1 MQLMIPPGRL
11 DRPVDHET
19 DHVLG
24 PADAEITLVEYG
36 SYACPHCRAAN
47 ERIAQ
52 ARDQLGD
59 RVRYAFRHRP
69 LTDNSLSFRAAEL
82 AELAQTPEAFW
93 SAHIKLMTRSMQLTE
108 DDLVAVAADLGVNAD
123 FALGDSDAVRRA
135 RARVEADV
143 ASSRASGVRFT
154 PTFYINRRR
163 YDGPWDESSLVDAML
178 GTLGHRV
185 RTAALDF
192 ASWGP
197 SAGILLVLATVA
209 AIVLTNSPIGPAF
222 EALWRQELGVS
233 LGDAAFRMSI
243 LHWVNDGLLTVFF
256 LVVGLEVKR
265 EMTVGH
271 LASRRS
277 AALPI
282 AAALGGMVVPALL
295 YALVIPA
302 GPWSHGWGVPMATDT
317 AFAIALIAVM
327 GARVPVELRI
337 FLTAAAIVDD
347 IGAIVVVA
355 VFYSGDIHPGYLA
368 AAAAVVVALALLSRS
383 RVYLLSPYI
392 LLGVALWAFVYAGG
406 LHATLAGV
414 VLALFIPTRPPA
426 DLAALM
432 TQASTIIASEA
443 RHEGEVLRHG
453 PSTPALHAL
462 DAIYDRLES
471 PADRLLRHAGAR
483 SSYAVLPIFALA
495 NAGVA
500 INPGVIR
507 WAWLAHGRDRRGP
520 RHRKAARRLPRGRC
534 GRARRHS
541 RQAGGVHVAA
551 VGRGGSPRWHRL
563 HDVALYRRA
572 GVSKRS
578 RLLGRQDRRVR
589 RVDSFG
595 RRWDCPALGSFASG
609 AYRRGAA
616 ERRHASIIARRRLCR
631 IVNRRSFG

>member
-24 PADAEITLVEYG
+24 PTDAEITLVEYG

-59 RVRYAFRHRP
+59 RVCYAFRHRP
-69 LTDNSLSFRAAEL
+69 LADNSISFRAAGL
-82 AELAQTPEAFW
+82 AEHAQTPEAFW

-108 DDLVAVAADLGVNAD
+108 DDLVAVAADFGVNAD
-123 FALGDSDAVRRA
+123 FGLGDSDAVRHA
-135 RARVEADV
+135 RAKVEADI
-143 ASSRASGVRFT
+143 ASSRASGVTFT

-178 GTLGHRV
+178 GTLGHRF

-197 SAGILLVLATVA
+197 SAGILLIIATVA
-209 AIVLTNSPIGPAF
+209 AIVLTNSPTAPAF

-233 LGDAAFRMSI
+233 LGDAAFQMSI

-302 GPWSHGWGVPMATDT
+302 GSWSHGWGIPMPTDT
-317 AFAIALIAVM
+317 AFAVALLVM
-327 GARVPVELRI
+327 MGNRVPVELRI

-347 IGAIVVVA
+347 IGTIAVVA
-355 VFYSGDIHPGYLA
+355 LFYSSELHLGYLA
-368 AAAAVVVALALLSRS
+368 AATAITAGLAMLNQS
-383 RVYLLSPYI
+383 
-392 LLGVALWAFVYAGG
+392 
-406 LHATLAGV
+406 
-414 VLALFIPTRPPA
+414 
-426 DLAALM
+426 
-432 TQASTIIASEA
+432 
-443 RHEGEVLRHG
+443 
-453 PSTPALHAL
+453 
-462 DAIYDRLES
+462 
-471 PADRLLRHAGAR
+471 
-483 SSYAVLPIFALA
+483 
-495 NAGVA
+495 
-500 INPGVIR
+500 
-507 WAWLAHGRDRRGP
+507 
-520 RHRKAARRLPRGRC
+520 
-534 GRARRHS
+534 
-541 RQAGGVHVAA
+541 
-551 VGRGGSPRWHRL
+551 
-563 HDVALYRRA
+563 
-572 GVSKRS
+572 
-578 RLLGRQDRRVR
+578 
-589 RVDSFG
+589 
-595 RRWDCPALGSFASG
+595 
-609 AYRRGAA
+609 
-616 ERRHASIIARRRLCR
+616 
-631 IVNRRSFG
+631 

>member
-1 MQLMIPPGRL
+1 MELMIPPGRL
-11 DRPVDHET
+11 DRPVDHQT

-24 PADAEITLVEYG
+24 PTDAEITLVEYG

-59 RVRYAFRHRP
+59 RVCYAFRHRP
-69 LTDNSLSFRAAEL
+69 LTDNSLAFRAAEL

-108 DDLVAVAADLGVNAD
+108 NDLVAVATDLGVNAD
-123 FALGDSDAVRRA
+123 FALGDNDAVRHA
-135 RARVEADV
+135 RARVEADI

-154 PTFYINRRR
+154 PSFYINGRR

-178 GTLGHRV
+178 GTLGHRF

-197 SAGILLVLATVA
+197 SAGILLVLATAA

-233 LGDAAFRMSI
+233 FGDAAFRMSI

-282 AAALGGMVVPALL
+282 AAALGGMVVPALM

-302 GPWSHGWGVPMATDT
+302 GPWSHGWAVPMATDT
-317 AFAIALIAVM
+317 AFAIALIAMM

-355 VFYSGDIHPGYLA
+355 VFYSGKIHPGYLA
-368 AAAAVVVALALLSRS
+368 EAAAVVVALALLSRS

-406 LHATLAGV
+406 LHPTLAGV

-443 RHEGEVLRHG
+443 RHEGEVLRRG

-462 DAIYDRLES
+462 DAIYDRLRIARR
-471 PADRLLRHAGAR
+471 PAAAAGRRAVQLRCPSDLRTGKCGRGDQPRRL
-483 SSYAVLPIFALA
+483 
-495 NAGVA
+495 
-500 INPGVIR
+500 R
-507 WAWLAHGRDRRGP
+507 WAWLAHGRDRRRS
-520 RHRKAARRLPRGRC
+520 RHWKAGRRLPRRRR
-534 GRARRHS
+534 GRARRRS
-541 RQAGGVHVAA
+541 RQADGVHVAA
-551 VGRGGSPRWHRL
+551 VGRGGSPRRHRL
-563 HDVALYRRA
+563 HDVALHRRA
-572 GVSKRS
+572 GVSKRH
-578 RLLGRQDRRVR
+578 RLLGGQDRRVR
-589 RVDSFG
+589 RVNSFG
-595 RRWDCPALGSFASG
+595 RRRHCSALGGFAPR
-609 AYRRGAA
+609 A
-616 ERRHASIIARRRLCR
+616 
-631 IVNRRSFG
+631 F

>member
-1 MQLMIPPGRL
+1 M
-11 DRPVDHET
+11 
-19 DHVLG
+19 LG
-24 PADAEITLVEYG
+24 PTDAEITLVEYG

-59 RVRYAFRHRP
+59 RVCYAFRHRP
-69 LTDNSLSFRAAEL
+69 LADNSLSFRAAEL

-108 DDLVAVAADLGVNAD
+108 DDLVAVADDLGVNAN
-123 FALGDSDAVRRA
+123 FALGDTDAVRRA
-135 RARVEADV
+135 RARVEVDV
-143 ASSRASGVRFT
+143 ASSRASWVKLT

-197 SAGILLVLATVA
+197 SAGVLLVLATVA
-209 AIVLTNSPIGPAF
+209 AMVLTNSPIGPSF
-222 EALWRQELGVS
+222 EALWRQELGMR
-233 LGDAAFRMSI
+233 LGDAAFHMSI

-317 AFAIALIAVM
+317 AFAIALIAAM

-337 FLTAAAIVDD
+337 FLTAAAIID

-355 VFYSGDIHPGYLA
+355 VFYSGDIHPAYLA

-383 RVYLLSPYI
+383 RVYLLSPYM
-392 LLGVALWAFVYAGG
+392 LLGIALWTFVYAGG
-406 LHATLAGV
+406 LRATLAGV
-414 VLALFIPTRPPA
+414 VLALFVPTRPPA
-426 DLAALM
+426 NLAALM

-453 PSTPALHAL
+453 PSAPALHAL
-462 DAIYDRLES
+462 DAIFDRLES

-500 INPGVIR
+500 INSGAFVGHGWLMAAIVAGLAIGKPLGVFLMAAAAVRAGIAVKPAEYTWR
-507 WAWLAHGRDRRGP
+507 QLAGAGALAGIGFTMSLFIAGQALSSAPDFS
-520 RHRKAARRLPRGRC
+520 AAKIAVFAASILSAVVGTALLW
-534 GRARRHS
+534 GAS
-541 RQAGGVHVAA
+541 RQELIEEAPECA
-551 VGRGGSPRWHRL
+551 
-563 HDVALYRRA
+563 
-572 GVSKRS
+572 SK
-578 RLLGRQDRRVR
+578 QV
-589 RVDSFG
+589 
-595 RRWDCPALGSFASG
+595 
-609 AYRRGAA
+609 
-616 ERRHASIIARRRLCR
+616 
-631 IVNRRSFG
+631 